1 MPRLG
6 DVQLGPPPP
15 QEGGGVGG
23 RCSPGRTERGR
34 GGQGEVLLAPSPAL
48 LCRNL
53 TKPQSYSPSASP
65 LATASQPLTLL
76 PTAAPR
82 PLSTHSS
89 SPRHQALGQPWPRPA
104 SKARGAR
111 STRKP
116 APRTLRSQA
125 APPANPTCARPP
137 GTPAPTEACGGGV
150 LRAGRGQM
158 HGQRPPA
165 QRPPGRPGSVFTPS
179 DAAGGPSLSSL
190 LQNWGWGGQGPAL
203 GPSLLGRTQG
213 LPLLDRDHCRR
224 GGHLGAQ
231 QLCRDSPTA
240 ASGAPG
246 AAVAPAPH
254 CPCARPWGPRGQGP
268 APRRATHAPL
278 PDGHVSLLRSR
289 WAQGEAASAPPEIQ
303 GEDSGGLRRGWGGQA
318 RRPRSRPSLA
328 PCSQPGLLPR
338 SHSQ

>member
-190 LQNWGWGGQGPAL
+190 LQNWGWGVKVQHWDLLCWAGHRVSPCWTETTAGGAGIW
-203 GPSLLGRTQG
+203 GPSSSAGTAPQLRAG
-213 LPLLDRDHCRR
+213 LPGLPSPPLPTAHAHGR
-224 GGHLGAQ
+224 GGHEARARLHAERHMHP
-231 QLCRDSPTA
+231 CPMATFPY
-240 ASGAPG
+240 SGAAG
-246 AAVAPAPH
+246 RRGR
-254 CPCARPWGPRGQGP
+254 RPQH
-268 APRRATHAPL
+268 RR
-278 PDGHVSLLRSR
+278 RSR
-289 WAQGEAASAPPEIQ
+289 EKTA
-303 GEDSGGLRRGWGGQA
+303 GG
-318 RRPRSRPSLA
+318 
-328 PCSQPGLLPR
+328 
-338 SHSQ
+338 